1 MSQVCHFCMEGNFLK
16 YQQSDFE
23 KILKNKGAIVYPA
36 ANGPTV
42 FLNAKFFD
50 SQDEFAFWKSISD
63 EDYRIRETAERRER
77 THTVPISDLPE
88 ELTAVQSAESALIA
102 RLDVSLDQEQ
112 LRTILSK
119 LRSILTERQL
129 RRYWLCVVCGHSRK
143 ELAAQEGVS
152 STAVVKSIRQAKSR
166 IEASGIF

>member
-1 MSQVCHFCMEGNFLK
+1 MK

-23 KILKNKGAIVYPA
+23 KNLKNKVAIVYPA

-42 FLNAKFFD
+42 LLTAAFFD

-102 RLDVSLDQEQ
+102 RLDVSLDQAQ
-112 LRTILSK
+112 LH
-119 LRSILTERQL
+119 SILAKLHSVLTETQL
-129 RRYWLCVVCGHSRK
+129 RRFWLCVVCSHSRK
-143 ELAAQEGVS
+143 ELAAKEKVS
-152 STAVVKSIRQAKSR
+152 STAVVKSIRQARNR
-166 IEASGIF
+166 IEVSGIF